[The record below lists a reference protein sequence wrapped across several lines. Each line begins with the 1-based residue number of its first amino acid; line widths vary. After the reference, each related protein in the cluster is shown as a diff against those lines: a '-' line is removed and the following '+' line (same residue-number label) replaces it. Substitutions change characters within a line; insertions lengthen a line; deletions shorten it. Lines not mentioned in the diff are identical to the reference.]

1 MKTIS
6 SRQIGE
12 MLAAAESSPRKRS
25 HIIVHESH
33 QEPVQRIMIGLKR
46 GTYVRPHRHATVG
59 EFGVVISGHCSL
71 LCFDDDGNVT
81 SRHEMGPAQQTS
93 AYDLKENEWHSL
105 IVMSDEAVF
114 FECKAGP
121 FDPDNASEFAAWA
134 LPEGDPGVPDY
145 LDRMTTAQ
153 PG

>member
-6 SRQIGE
+6 TKQVEE
-12 MLAAAESSPRKRS
+12 MLTAAESSPRKRS

-33 QEPVQRIMIGLKR
+33 DEPVQRIMIGMRR

-71 LCFDDDGNVT
+71 LCFDDDGNLT
-81 SRHEMGPAQQTS
+81 SRHEMGPDQKTS

-121 FDPDNASEFAAWA
+121 FNPDNAAEFAEWA
-134 LPEGDPGVPDY
+134 PAEGDDEVPAY
-145 LDRMTTAQ
+145 LAKMTNAQ
-153 PG
+153 LT